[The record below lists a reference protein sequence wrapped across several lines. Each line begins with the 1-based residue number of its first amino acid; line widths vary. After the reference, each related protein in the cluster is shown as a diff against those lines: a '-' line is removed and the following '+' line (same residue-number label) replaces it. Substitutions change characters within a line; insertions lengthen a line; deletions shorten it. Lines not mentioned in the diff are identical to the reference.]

1 MYNHYNHTY
10 NAIKR
15 KYEFCAKNNLEL
27 INWQNSLKKSLSKL
41 LGLENIKFDLN
52 NHEPSFEMHKSDDM
66 GDYIREEWKMLT
78 EPSVLLPFYVL
89 RPKGQN
95 NKLPLALTPHGHNHP
110 HVYVGIANNP
120 EEEKQIIEDEFD
132 IACQTVKEGYLTIAP
147 TTRAFG
153 KTRTTIDQKNKQLS
167 SCRSLLMQ
175 TLLIGRTPIGE
186 RVWDISRLIDWA
198 INNQNID
205 SKRIAIVG
213 NSGGATVALHAA
225 ACDNRISAVV
235 ASCYFCTYKGSI
247 GSIYHCDCNYI
258 PNILRI
264 AEMYEIAGL
273 IAPRPFLAIA
283 GKKDMIFPI
292 DQVQYAFNKLQE
304 VYNVTNL
311 SNNCKLHIGE
321 GGHRHYKS
329 AALNFIEKHFSS
341 IEN

>member
-15 KYEFCAKNNLEL
+15 KYEFCAKNNFEL

-132 IACQTVKEGYLTIAP
+132 IEISDKEV
-147 TTRAFG
+147 
-153 KTRTTIDQKNKQLS
+153 D
-167 SCRSLLMQ
+167 
-175 TLLIGRTPIGE
+175 
-186 RVWDISRLIDWA
+186 
-198 INNQNID
+198 NIC
-205 SKRIAIVG
+205 
-213 NSGGATVALHAA
+213 TVAE
-225 ACDNRISAVV
+225 I
-235 ASCYFCTYKGSI
+235 TE
-247 GSIYHCDCNYI
+247 YI
-258 PNILRI
+258 
-264 AEMYEIAGL
+264 EE
-273 IAPRPFLAIA
+273 
-283 GKKDMIFPI
+283 
-292 DQVQYAFNKLQE
+292 KL
-304 VYNVTNL
+304 ND
-311 SNNCKLHIGE
+311 
-321 GGHRHYKS
+321 
-329 AALNFIEKHFSS
+329 
-341 IEN
+341 